1 MFDAINTIIILIA
14 LVSLFITT
22 FIYFKNPKDKVV
34 SAFLLLIFN
43 STAWTLSMFLYRAAY
58 YKNELFFFSN
68 ILYFTALLLPL
79 SFLNLVRKLGP
90 EHKERINRIFYS
102 FLFLTSLY
110 SLFSFGF
117 FEKFNL
123 ISEVFRDLDNS
134 EPVIIFNKL
143 AFLSYSFLIMAPFS
157 IGFWHIYH
165 LYLNAK
171 KEKKRILYFF
181 IGVGIL
187 IPASISMLSN
197 LILPYFQIV
206 SLNWLGQLSA
216 VVAPL
221 VVLYGIYKYKIFNFE
236 LFVAEILIVILE
248 IQALIYLLQSESI
261 FSLIASL
268 LSAMLI
274 FIIGSWLLKNIK
286 KEHKINKK
294 LEQKIL
300 ELEKLNTHVKDLNR
314 KKSEFLSIA
323 THQLRAPL
331 TVVKGQLSMLLEGS
345 YGQMNDKMQ
354 DAVKKI
360 YDSVDRM
367 SITVSD
373 FLNVSRIEQGRMR
386 YNFKNIKL
394 NELLSSIYEE
404 LQDLAKKKGL
414 EFTLDICPELKN
426 TETQVFADYD
436 KLRHVIFNITENAI
450 KYTKSG
456 FVKISYCSRAGK
468 YAHIEIKDSGV
479 GISKDEIKDLFSK
492 FVRAKNVYG
501 VNVIGSGLG
510 LYIAREIMHAHN
522 GRIWAKSKG
531 LGKGASFFV
540 ELPFAQSKEN
550 EEKNQNAA
558 KQS

>member
-68 ILYFTALLLPL
+68 ILYFSALLLPL
-79 SFLNLVRKLGP
+79 SFLNLVRKLGS
-90 EHKERINRIFYS
+90 EQKERINRIFYS

-110 SLFSFGF
+110 SLFSFGL
-117 FEKFNL
+117 FERFNL
-123 ISEVFRDLDNS
+123 ISEVFRDLNNS

-143 AFLSYSFLIMAPFS
+143 AFLSYSLLIIAPFS
-157 IGFWHIYH
+157 IGFWRMYQ

-236 LFVAEILIVILE
+236 LFIAEILIVILE
-248 IQALIYLLQSESI
+248 IQALIYLLQSESV

-268 LSAMLI
+268 LSAILI

-354 DAVKKI
+354 EAVKKI

-386 YNFKNIKL
+386 YNFKNINL
-394 NELLSSIYEE
+394 NELLFSIYEE

-414 EFTLDICPELKN
+414 EFTLDICPELGN
-426 TETQVFADYD
+426 ANMQVFADYD

-468 YAHIEIKDSGV
+468 YAHIKIKDSGV

-531 LGKGASFFV
+531 LGKGATFFV
-540 ELPFAQSKEN
+540 ELPFAHAKESEDGNQDTSK
-550 EEKNQNAA
+550 QD
-558 KQS
+558 